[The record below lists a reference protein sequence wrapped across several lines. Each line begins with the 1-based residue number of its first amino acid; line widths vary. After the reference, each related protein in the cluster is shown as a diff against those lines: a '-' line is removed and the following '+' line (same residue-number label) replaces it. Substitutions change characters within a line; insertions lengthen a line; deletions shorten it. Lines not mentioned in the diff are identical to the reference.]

1 MGQVFLLFSR
11 RVSSL
16 EVYKTLTSDT
26 TYQYNQSGLL
36 SLREKK
42 LLAQFLSY
50 YGKMWLI
57 FLLGSILVHF
67 YFSRKVRTKQ
77 LTEICKIK
85 FRSLEGSLEGKK
97 KKQPCNIFYLF
108 SSKPTK
114 SDPEIRNPKCSNDKR
129 YQLISTPPK
138 IMMTIQNCQKPLTR
152 TNENTT
158 APPTHPLSYILL
170 TFLQVNSEYLISSG
184 W

>member
-97 KKQPCNIFYLF
+97 KNNHATFFTCSLASPLNQIQ
-108 SSKPTK
+108 K
-114 SDPEIRNPKCSNDKR
+114 SE
-129 YQLISTPPK
+129 
-138 IMMTIQNCQKPLTR
+138 IQNAAMIKDI
-152 TNENTT
+152 NWS
-158 APPTHPLSYILL
+158 PPH
-170 TFLQVNSEYLISSG
+170 QR
-184 W
+184 